1 MTDSLHAVQN
11 VRAVVINLGE
21 QQLQLLK
28 EWLEHRDWIVHA
40 ARNFQNGLALAAQG
54 PAAVVITEVE
64 LPDGSWRDLLESLDQ
79 FDVPPRLV
87 VTSRVAD
94 ETLWAEVLNMGGYD
108 VLAQPLDHDE
118 VIRVLDL
125 AWLSWKQEYDLV
137 AATRTR
143 RAGGR

>member
-1 MTDSLHAVQN
+1 MVS
-11 VRAVVINLGE
+11 LGE

-28 EWLEHRDWIVHA
+28 AWLEHRNWIVHA
-40 ARNFQNGLALAAQG
+40 AGNYQNGLALAAQG
-54 PAAVVITEVE
+54 QAAVVITEAD

-87 VTSRVAD
+87 VTSRTAD

-108 VLAQPLDHDE
+108 VLAQPLDRDE

-125 AWLSWKQEYDLV
+125 AWLSWKQEFDLV
-137 AATRTR
+137 AAGRTR